1 MFSYSVAALS
11 RGMRKTL
18 VLTNA
23 SAAPTM
29 TGIDKLSSKY
39 FGLSGPVIAIS
50 AKAALAPATTAR
62 DSTRKC

>member
-1 MFSYSVAALS
+1 
-11 RGMRKTL
+11 MRKTL